1 MCIRDSLAS
10 IALDNF
16 ETGPHAG
23 RGLGLRVNRS
33 QIAHVNGCFLGDDAA
48 GAGTATGS
56 AGLGVT
62 RHLVDALHQ
71 HTLGVEIDRDDPAL
85 LAAVAAILLRST
97 TDDLYE
103 VTLLD
108 FHLGHGLQH
117 LRGERDDLHELLLAQ
132 LTAHG
137 PEDPGS
143 ARVAVG
149 LEDDGGVLVKLDVR
163 TVGAPTF
170 FGRPDNDRL
179 DDFTRLDVAAGDSVL
194 DGRDDDVA
202 DAGVTTTGT
211 TENTDAKDHLGTGV
225 VGDTQSRL
233 CLLYT

>member
-48 GAGTATGS
+48 GACTATGG

-85 LAAVAAILLRST
+85 LAAVAAVLLRST

-132 LTAHG
+132 LATDG
-137 PEDPGS
+137 PEDGGTT
-143 ARVAVG
+143 RVAIG
-149 LEDDGGVLVKLDVR
+149 LEEDGGVLIKLDVSA
-163 TVGAPTF
+163 VGAATF
-170 FGRPDNDRL
+170 LRRPNHHRF
-179 DDFTRLDVAAGDSVL
+179 DDITLL
-194 DGRDDDVA
+194 DGAPGDGLLDGGDD
-202 DAGVTTTGT
+202 
-211 TENTDAKDHLGTGV
+211 N
-225 VGDTQSRL
+225 
-233 CLLYT
+233 